1 MKIGERAS
9 LLYERAAMELTSLV
23 SGMTE
28 FAANLYP
35 LKTEEELVALL
46 SGMHHFPP
54 GVPER
59 ARRVHER
66 LPAGSALCSSDV
78 GVLIDRL
85 DTEGGLGGLY
95 KHLAHT
101 KEGPLHLVPSIT
113 HCAVCALN
121 GEQVPLVVKSSLGHA
136 FPRPTVYLDGRGGVR
151 ESVLYCK
158 WCPRCN
164 AKHNMSYAEGGTIL
178 QRGEQLACPGAMQRD
193 NRFVQLS
200 RDTII
205 ETEVLVRLTSQMV
218 HSHTGYETFATEY
231 TELAN
236 LPPALADALQ
246 MNLAHAWLA
255 WTLLLCATE

>member
-1 MKIGERAS
+1 
-9 LLYERAAMELTSLV
+9 MELTSLV

-95 KHLAHT
+95 KHLTHT

-121 GEQVPLVVKSSLGHA
+121 GEQVPLVVKSSLGNA

-151 ESVLYCK
+151 VLYCSVPSPALQ
-158 WCPRCN
+158 CQTQHVIRRRGYDPAAGRAAGLPGRGAAGQPICAAFTRHYRPR
-164 AKHNMSYAEGGTIL
+164 A
-178 QRGEQLACPGAMQRD
+178 QRAPCL
-193 NRFVQLS
+193 
-200 RDTII
+200 
-205 ETEVLVRLTSQMV
+205 
-218 HSHTGYETFATEY
+218 HT
-231 TELAN
+231 
-236 LPPALADALQ
+236 ALADSF
-246 MNLAHAWLA
+246 
-255 WTLLLCATE
+255 TLPSSSQAPQAIKRSAD

>member
-1 MKIGERAS
+1 MS
-9 LLYERAAMELTSLV
+9 AAMELPSLV

-113 HCAVCALN
+113 HCAVCALIVAIATRN
-121 GEQVPLVVKSSLGHA
+121 SPRKSKDA
-136 FPRPTVYLDGRGGVR
+136 RTVRRNNPRKVGFGV
-151 ESVLYCK
+151 L
-158 WCPRCN
+158 RC
-164 AKHNMSYAEGGTIL
+164 GGTM
-178 QRGEQLACPGAMQRD
+178 GE
-193 NRFVQLS
+193 
-200 RDTII
+200 
-205 ETEVLVRLTSQMV
+205 
-218 HSHTGYETFATEY
+218 
-231 TELAN
+231 
-236 LPPALADALQ
+236 
-246 MNLAHAWLA
+246 
-255 WTLLLCATE
+255 

>member
-1 MKIGERAS
+1 MG
-9 LLYERAAMELTSLV
+9 LTSLV

-101 KEGPLHLVPSIT
+101 KEGPLNLVPSIT

-121 GEQVPLVVKSSLGHA
+121 GEQVPLVVKSSLGMRSLAPPSTSTAEAA
-136 FPRPTVYLDGRGGVR
+136 FAR
-151 ESVLYCK
+151 
-158 WCPRCN
+158 
-164 AKHNMSYAEGGTIL
+164 
-178 QRGEQLACPGAMQRD
+178 ACSTASGARAAMP
-193 NRFVQLS
+193 N
-200 RDTII
+200 T
-205 ETEVLVRLTSQMV
+205 TC
-218 HSHTGYETFATEY
+218 HTPKGI
-231 TELAN
+231 
-236 LPPALADALQ
+236 
-246 MNLAHAWLA
+246 
-255 WTLLLCATE
+255 